1 MRFIR
6 RVSSCK
12 RIFKVLIF
20 QCYLILIIVQINVN
34 CTNYYEL
41 EVQKIIHSQGI
52 INQLPYVLIYSKQ
65 IVKSH
70 ILAANTPTQIYVLV
84 GQFVN
89 IAANESKPHLKRGRP
104 ISAKDKI
111 FRKIKVQEKNVVAPN
126 EAVNMK

>member
-41 EVQKIIHSQGI
+41 EVQKIIHLQGI

-70 ILAANTPTQIYVLV
+70 ILAANTPTQI
-84 GQFVN
+84 
-89 IAANESKPHLKRGRP
+89 
-104 ISAKDKI
+104 
-111 FRKIKVQEKNVVAPN
+111 
-126 EAVNMK
+126 